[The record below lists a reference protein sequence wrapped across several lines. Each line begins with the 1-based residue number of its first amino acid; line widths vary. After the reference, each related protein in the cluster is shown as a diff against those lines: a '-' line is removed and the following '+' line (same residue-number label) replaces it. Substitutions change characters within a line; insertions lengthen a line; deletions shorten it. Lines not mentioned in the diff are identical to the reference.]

1 MYDYYKELYLLLF
14 NRVTDA
20 VRYLEE
26 GSPGQARRLLKA
38 AQSETQNKYIEL
50 YAFAGIED

>member
-38 AQSETQNKYIEL
+38 AQRETENKYLEL

>member
-26 GSPGQARRLLKA
+26 GSPGQAAGFSRRRRGRRRT
-38 AQSETQNKYIEL
+38 SI
-50 YAFAGIED
+50 